1 MCSKIKIEN
10 LAKTIGVKPKPKII
24 DVTKSFGT
32 AQTLTEARINCCK
45 VGFISYLF
53 CILHEKMLITKKYF

>member
-53 CILHEKMLITKKYF
+53 CMKKC